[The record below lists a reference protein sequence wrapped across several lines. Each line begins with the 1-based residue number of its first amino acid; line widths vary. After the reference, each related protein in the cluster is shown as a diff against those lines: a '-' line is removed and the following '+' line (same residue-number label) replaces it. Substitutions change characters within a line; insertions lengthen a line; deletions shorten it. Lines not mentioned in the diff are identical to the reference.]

1 MTSFLLEIN
10 IDSGLN
16 TINGDCP
23 CSRWDNFEQA
33 TVCNISDKECRGAL
47 NSRPDFCPLREE
59 IIPSLH

>member
-1 MTSFLLEIN
+1 MTSLLLEIH

-16 TINGDCP
+16 TKCGDCP
-23 CSRWDNFEQA
+23 VSVWDNFEQA
-33 TVCNISDKECRGAL
+33 NLCNISEKECSGAL